1 MTDETPRRQTA
12 SERAHEITLALLAPK
27 PVAPEYDAELTLN
40 AKGDV
45 QIRVSVKGPDRHAVE
60 ADVTAMF
67 DAFVQAYPRTAP
79 APPTPEKVA

>member
-1 MTDETPRRQTA
+1 MTDEEPRRLTA

-45 QIRVSVKGPDRHAVE
+45 QIRVAAKGPDRHAVE
-60 ADVTAMF
+60 EHVREMF
-67 DAFVQAYPRTAP
+67 EAFVHAYPRVGAALP
-79 APPTPEKVA
+79 KPEKGA